1 MPGMWDWLTS
11 PMTDAPSRFAKGV
24 GDMISPANQEGSM
37 LRGFLSGAAEGA
49 GNVVSDM
56 TSPLGIASLASGGV
70 GGFLRGIGPMRNATG
85 AINNIKRAIEP
96 TIDILE
102 NTPVRQIM
110 PNAGAVDDL
119 VFQLQNNLSRV
130 PNARGMNVP
139 SGGMHIPS
147 SGAQRAR
154 AFGPTMPAEMV
165 PRGGEAAF
173 NAGRQ
178 GSIFRPRPAQ
188 EVAYDSVRRRQ
199 MR

>member
-11 PMTDAPSRFAKGV
+11 PMTDAPSRFGRSV

-37 LRGFLSGAAEGA
+37 IRGFLSGAAEGA
-49 GNVVSDM
+49 GNVASDL
-56 TSPLGIASLASGGV
+56 TSPLGMASAALPW
-70 GGFLRGIGPMRNATG
+70 LRGIGPMRNAAG
-85 AINNIKRAIEP
+85 AINNIKRSIEP

-102 NTPVRQIM
+102 STPVRQIM

-119 VFQLQNNLSRV
+119 VGQLQANLSRI
-130 PNARGMNVP
+130 PNARGMNTP

-178 GSIFRPRPAQ
+178 GSIFQPRPAQ
-188 EVAYDSVRRRQ
+188 EVAYDSIRRRQ